1 MNKIRIVG
9 VIFLI
14 VGLVLTFFLRH
25 TEVYF
30 FEWKTGGTESSGTS
44 SASDRHDGSTGE
56 PASMRSGSRRA

>member
-30 FEWKTGGTESSGTS
+30 FAGILMGLGLLWAITGKTKRTKTR
-44 SASDRHDGSTGE
+44 D
-56 PASMRSGSRRA
+56 